1 MKKFVKNPH
10 NHDDLVLLDREMLFA
25 GYTCKVACNYREAGT
40 TDPWSGMPDIDNDF
54 TYFDNAEEAANF
66 AKTQLWPFNHD
77 VTSRVEPLTL
87 GETWDEMREREAKEA
102 AAKKAAKEAKEAEKA
117 KAAGLTV
124 DEYRA
129 AKKEA
134 AKVKA
139 YQKEI
144 EKINAEIAELEKR
157 KAWYEAE
164 LKKRA

>member
-1 MKKFVKNPH
+1 MRGEKPMKKFVKNPH

-102 AAKKAAKEAKEAEKA
+102 AAKKAAKEAKEAEIA
-117 KAAGLTV
+117 VLDAPLLFETELDEICDTVIAVLAG
-124 DEYRA
+124 
-129 AKKEA
+129 
-134 AKVKA
+134 
-139 YQKEI
+139 
-144 EKINAEIAELEKR
+144 EKLRLERESWKN
-157 KAWYEAE
+157 E
-164 LKKRA
+164 